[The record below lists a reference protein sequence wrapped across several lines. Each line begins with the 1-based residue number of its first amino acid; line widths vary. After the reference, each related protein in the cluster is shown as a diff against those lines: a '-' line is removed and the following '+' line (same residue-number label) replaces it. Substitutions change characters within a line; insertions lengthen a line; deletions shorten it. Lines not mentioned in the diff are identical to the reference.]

1 MGKRTDAAFRR
12 HVIALPPGSW
22 LDWRDMD
29 AWAKDNCPKSMRIDD
44 PRDDP
49 WGDLRV
55 DCMSLS
61 ETMMAEGWLVRVF
74 GFCGYDDYMRTDKL
88 A

>member
-1 MGKRTDAAFRR
+1 
-12 HVIALPPGSW
+12 
-22 LDWRDMD
+22 
-29 AWAKDNCPKSMRIDD
+29 MRIDD